1 MRLRVAVGAVVAI
14 LTLGSVISAQQ
25 PGSET
30 LRWFK
35 GNTHTH
41 SLNSDG
47 DSAPDDVVR
56 WYREHRYHFVVMTD
70 HNIVTP
76 VEGLNAVYAVPDR
89 FLVIR
94 GEEVTD
100 SAAKKPVHLNLIG
113 GDGFVAPQGAATP
126 AEALRRNIAAMRLAK
141 GVISIN
147 HPNFGWAL
155 TADDLVSAGNG
166 AELLEIANAHP
177 LVNNQGNG
185 SSPGAEALWDS
196 MLTAGI
202 MIYGVASDDMHE
214 LKRPWLM
221 AAARPG
227 QAWVVVRAPRLAEE
241 AILASLARGDF
252 YSSTGIELTD
262 IQTTAQRVTL
272 KIKEQSSSRY
282 TVRFIGRGGQMLK
295 EVTAAPYQYD
305 IVGTEGY
312 VRAKVVDSNGLIA
325 WTQPVVVGQ
334 R

>member
-1 MRLRVAVGAVVAI
+1 MRVRVALGAIVVV
-14 LTLGSVISAQQ
+14 LTLGTVISAQQ
-25 PGSET
+25 PAGET
-30 LRWFK
+30 LRWFR

-56 WYREHRYHFVVMTD
+56 WYRENRYHFVVMTD

-76 VEGLNAVYAVPDR
+76 VEGLNALYAVPDR
-89 FLVIR
+89 FLVIH

-113 GDGFVAPQGAATP
+113 GNGFVAPQGGATP
-126 AEALRRNIAAMRLAK
+126 AEALRRNIAAMLLAK

-155 TADDLVSAGNG
+155 TADDLVSAGKG

-177 LVNNQGNG
+177 LVNNMGGG

-214 LKRPWLM
+214 LKRPWAM

-227 QAWVVVRAPRLAEE
+227 QAWVVVRAPRLTAE

-262 IQTTAQRVTL
+262 IQITAQRVSLT
-272 KIKEQSSSRY
+272 IKEQSSSRY
-282 TVRFIGRGGQMLK
+282 TVQFIGRGGQVLK
-295 EVTAAPYQYD
+295 VVTAAPYHYD
-305 IVGTEGY
+305 ITGTEGY

-325 WTQPVVVGQ
+325 WTQPVVVPA